1 MQSEDRI
8 RLQHMLDAARQAQ
21 AFAKGENRGSLENDR
36 KLVFALLKA
45 VEVIGEAASQVSKD
59 TRKELPL
66 IPWADIIGMR
76 HRLIHA
82 YFDINL
88 DILWNTIVKD
98 LPPLVGV
105 LEEVLEGQ

>member
-1 MQSEDRI
+1 MRNEDNI
-8 RLQHMLDAARQAQ
+8 RLRHMLDAARQAQ
-21 AFAKGENRGSLENDR
+21 SFAKGETRGSLEKDR

-59 TRKELPL
+59 TRKTLPM

-76 HRLIHA
+76 HRLMHA

-88 DILWNTIVKD
+88 DVLWNTIAKD

-105 LEEVLEGQ
+105 LEEILEGQ